1 MNDKD
6 LLVIFGLNLKYE
18 RLKHRFSQE
27 KVAGELNFSTSYV
40 SNVESGKHNQ
50 VSLINAYKF
59 ASFYKKSLD
68 YLLTEKT

>member
-1 MNDKD
+1 MDDKD
-6 LLVIFGLNLKYE
+6 LLVVFGLNLKYE
-18 RLKHRFSQE
+18 RLKHKFSQE

-59 ASFYKKSLD
+59 AKVKIR
-68 YLLTEKT
+68 

>member
-1 MNDKD
+1 MDDKE

-18 RLKHRFSQE
+18 RLKHKYSQE
-27 KVAGELNFSTSYV
+27 KVAEELNFSTSYV

-59 ASFYKKSLD
+59 ARFYQKSLD
-68 YLLTEKT
+68 YLLTEKS